1 LCGIAGVFSFGYQA
15 EKIDIRELQ
24 RMRGAMLSRGPDNSG
39 QWIHQN
45 QKLGLAH
52 QRLSIVDLSSAGD
65 QPMLSKEHGLVIVFN
80 GEIYN
85 HVELRLELL
94 KKGYQFHSKSDT
106 EVIVAMYSEYGSDC
120 VNHLQGMFAFAIWDE
135 KKQGVFLARDQFGI
149 KPLYYS
155 VGSGVLRFA
164 SQVKALLATNAINK
178 TPDSAGYVGYLLL
191 GSVPEPFTL
200 YQNIHAL
207 KAGSRLWIS
216 NNCIGQESQYWS
228 VSKFLESA
236 EKESLIPSVGLFE
249 SALNESMIKHL
260 SADVP
265 VGLFLSSGM
274 DSSALAISA
283 SSISEN
289 IKALTLGFEDYKNT
303 SDDEIPSAVLTA
315 EHLGISHI
323 KFYAN
328 RKNFLKYKDKFFD
341 AMDQPSVDGLNIFF
355 ISKLLKEQGLKV
367 GITGLGGDEW
377 FAGYPSFSHVPAL
390 ASLPTIE
397 RAGKWFRRIGQK
409 TISKVASEK
418 YAGIFEYCGNYS
430 GAYLLRRSVNMPW
443 RLPEILTE
451 DFAVEGWR
459 RLELFD
465 RLDATTKNLQSPRLK
480 VTSLEIEWYMRN
492 QLLRDADWAGMA
504 NSVEIRT
511 PFIDLKFANSILPII
526 NSANRI
532 SKKTVF
538 SEFLIQN
545 FPGLLRRKKT
555 GFSVPIKKWL
565 MSDKGDDK
573 FMYGSSSWQTIILNK
588 FVDGNYEI
596 LKK

>member
-1 LCGIAGVFSFGYQA
+1 
-15 EKIDIRELQ
+15 
-24 RMRGAMLSRGPDNSG
+24 
-39 QWIHQN
+39 
-45 QKLGLAH
+45 
-52 QRLSIVDLSSAGD
+52 
-65 QPMLSKEHGLVIVFN
+65 
-80 GEIYN
+80 
-85 HVELRLELL
+85 
-94 KKGYQFHSKSDT
+94 
-106 EVIVAMYSEYGSDC
+106 
-120 VNHLQGMFAFAIWDE
+120 
-135 KKQGVFLARDQFGI
+135 
-149 KPLYYS
+149 
-155 VGSGVLRFA
+155 
-164 SQVKALLATNAINK
+164 
-178 TPDSAGYVGYLLL
+178 
-191 GSVPEPFTL
+191 
-200 YQNIHAL
+200 
-207 KAGSRLWIS
+207 
-216 NNCIGQESQYWS
+216 
-228 VSKFLESA
+228 
-236 EKESLIPSVGLFE
+236 
-249 SALNESMIKHL
+249 
-260 SADVP
+260 
-265 VGLFLSSGM
+265 M

-303 SDDEIPSAVLTA
+303 ADDEIPSAVLTA

-341 AMDQPSVDGLNIFF
+341 AMDQPSIDGLNIFF

-390 ASLPTIE
+390 ASLPSIG

-573 FMYGSSSWQTIILNK
+573 FMHGSSSWLKIILNK
-588 FVDGNYEI
+588 FVDGNPEI